1 MATTRKATRKPA
13 AGTRRGRRHRGL
25 LSNFLTLVSL
35 TFFGRMLMITLLG
48 AVILSLNLLVSGNQ
62 FDLFFLITGLELIG
76 VAIFFWLRF
85 LLKK

>member
-1 MATTRKATRKPA
+1 MATTRKTTRKPA
-13 AGTRRGRRHRGL
+13 TGTRRGRRRRGL

-35 TFFGRMLMITLLG
+35 TFFGRMLMITLLS
-48 AVILSLNLLVSGNQ
+48 ALILSLNLLVSGNQ

>member
-1 MATTRKATRKPA
+1 
-13 AGTRRGRRHRGL
+13 
-25 LSNFLTLVSL
+25 
-35 TFFGRMLMITLLG
+35 MITLLG